1 MKLCIPNKTFR
12 DVELQCTVWKSLT
25 LIFQLGC
32 SNLCRGLCSLEWY
45 TIFFFALI
53 LKGFKKFPF
62 IAFVGFF
69 WQSEAASTVL
79 SFSAAVELEYSLDL
93 GLTWQPLVRDCLPT
107 SPDCSSYTLQRLLV
121 ADTYNKWG
129 RVTLPIPSYARSASP
144 TSRVRISTLSVSHAA
159 VFCKKHT

>member
-1 MKLCIPNKTFR
+1 MRVSKWSVWLPDTWAWSFAFQKKTFR
-12 DVELQCTVWKSLT
+12 RWITVYCVKECDFNLPTWLFQSLQRT
-25 LIFQLGC
+25 LQFRIILH
-32 SNLCRGLCSLEWY
+32 
-45 TIFFFALI
+45 FFTLI

-62 IAFVGFF
+62 IAFFL
-69 WQSEAASTVL
+69 QSEAALTVL

-129 RVTLPIPSYARSASP
+129 RVTLPIPSYARSASL
-144 TSRVRISTLSVSHAA
+144 T
-159 VFCKKHT
+159 